1 MLNIQ
6 TYVRAKSL
14 EEAYTLNQK
23 RNARVLGGML
33 WLKMASNTVGTAI
46 DLCELGLDTI
56 EEDETGFTL
65 GAMATLRMLE
75 QHPGLAAYTQN
86 AAAKAVQDIV
96 GVQFRNMAT
105 VGGSVWGRFG
115 FSDVLTLLLAADARV
130 NLYKAG
136 TLPIETFAVMPYD
149 RDLLVSVTVPK
160 YRDAAFAYKAMR
172 IQRTDLPV
180 LNCALARLDGEYRL
194 AVGARP
200 GKAVLLRDGALYL
213 YYEGM
218 SQLAGQSVTLLR
230 DAAEGESGFH
240 LTNYP
245 ALYAGDL
252 QIDLI
257 DGKIRPVL
265 SVHVEDYLLGV
276 VPYEMSDSF
285 PLEALKAQ
293 AVAARTYALRSQNP
307 TQSYDLVDTT
317 NDQVYR
323 GYVPGNDRTERAI
336 RETRGVCGFYRD
348 QLAQCYYSASNGGQT
363 ELVETV
369 WPTDEDF
376 GYYAFGD
383 DPYDVANPDSVVRT
397 FEMKKAYGEE
407 ETAPYA
413 LRSLLA
419 TQLFDQLTALGY
431 DPTPESVRVDGVSAV
446 SVSGAASEDN
456 KYMTRLTLTVSIS
469 GRTRKNGG
477 DAQ

>member
-1 MLNIQ
+1 MMVYWILTFQRGQPAPDAIFEDGLPMLNIQ

-65 GAMATLRMLE
+65 GAMTTLRMLE

-200 GKAVLLRDGALYL
+200 GKAVLLRD
-213 YYEGM
+213 E
-218 SQLAGQSVTLLR
+218 
-230 DAAEGESGFH
+230 
-240 LTNYP
+240 
-245 ALYAGDL
+245 
-252 QIDLI
+252 
-257 DGKIRPVL
+257 
-265 SVHVEDYLLGV
+265 
-276 VPYEMSDSF
+276 
-285 PLEALKAQ
+285 
-293 AVAARTYALRSQNP
+293 
-307 TQSYDLVDTT
+307 
-317 NDQVYR
+317 
-323 GYVPGNDRTERAI
+323 
-336 RETRGVCGFYRD
+336 
-348 QLAQCYYSASNGGQT
+348 NG
-363 ELVETV
+363 
-369 WPTDEDF
+369 
-376 GYYAFGD
+376 
-383 DPYDVANPDSVVRT
+383 
-397 FEMKKAYGEE
+397 
-407 ETAPYA
+407 
-413 LRSLLA
+413 LLA
-419 TQLFDQLTALGY
+419 DGI
-431 DPTPESVRVDGVSAV
+431 TPESAAAFAAYAAQNVPTGANARGSAEYRTHLV
-446 SVSGAASEDN
+446 EVL
-456 KYMTRLTLTVSIS
+456 TRRCALELE
-469 GRTRKNGG
+469 G
-477 DAQ
+477 DPLCR

>member
-1 MLNIQ
+1 MMVYWILTFQRGQPAPDAIFEDGLPMLNIQ

-200 GKAVLLRDGALYL
+200 GKAVLLRD
-213 YYEGM
+213 E
-218 SQLAGQSVTLLR
+218 
-230 DAAEGESGFH
+230 
-240 LTNYP
+240 
-245 ALYAGDL
+245 
-252 QIDLI
+252 
-257 DGKIRPVL
+257 
-265 SVHVEDYLLGV
+265 
-276 VPYEMSDSF
+276 
-285 PLEALKAQ
+285 
-293 AVAARTYALRSQNP
+293 
-307 TQSYDLVDTT
+307 
-317 NDQVYR
+317 
-323 GYVPGNDRTERAI
+323 
-336 RETRGVCGFYRD
+336 
-348 QLAQCYYSASNGGQT
+348 NG
-363 ELVETV
+363 
-369 WPTDEDF
+369 
-376 GYYAFGD
+376 
-383 DPYDVANPDSVVRT
+383 
-397 FEMKKAYGEE
+397 
-407 ETAPYA
+407 
-413 LRSLLA
+413 LLA
-419 TQLFDQLTALGY
+419 DGI
-431 DPTPESVRVDGVSAV
+431 TPESAAAFAAYAAQSVPTGANARGSAEYRTHLV
-446 SVSGAASEDN
+446 EVL
-456 KYMTRLTLTVSIS
+456 TRRCALELE
-469 GRTRKNGG
+469 G
-477 DAQ
+477 DPLCR

>member
-1 MLNIQ
+1 MMVYWILTFQRGQPAPDAIFEDGLPMLNIQ

-75 QHPGLAAYTQN
+75 QHPGLAAHTQN

-115 FSDVLTLLLAADARV
+115 FSDVLTMLLAADARV

-200 GKAVLLRDGALYL
+200 GKAVLLRD
-213 YYEGM
+213 E
-218 SQLAGQSVTLLR
+218 
-230 DAAEGESGFH
+230 
-240 LTNYP
+240 
-245 ALYAGDL
+245 
-252 QIDLI
+252 
-257 DGKIRPVL
+257 
-265 SVHVEDYLLGV
+265 
-276 VPYEMSDSF
+276 
-285 PLEALKAQ
+285 
-293 AVAARTYALRSQNP
+293 
-307 TQSYDLVDTT
+307 
-317 NDQVYR
+317 
-323 GYVPGNDRTERAI
+323 
-336 RETRGVCGFYRD
+336 
-348 QLAQCYYSASNGGQT
+348 NG
-363 ELVETV
+363 
-369 WPTDEDF
+369 
-376 GYYAFGD
+376 
-383 DPYDVANPDSVVRT
+383 
-397 FEMKKAYGEE
+397 
-407 ETAPYA
+407 
-413 LRSLLA
+413 LLA
-419 TQLFDQLTALGY
+419 DGI
-431 DPTPESVRVDGVSAV
+431 TPESAAAFAAYAAKNVPTGANARGSAEYRTHLV
-446 SVSGAASEDN
+446 EVL
-456 KYMTRLTLTVSIS
+456 TRRCALELE
-469 GRTRKNGG
+469 G
-477 DAQ
+477 DPLCR

>member
-1 MLNIQ
+1 MMVYWILTFQRGQPAPDAIFEDGLPMLNIQ

-149 RDLLVSVTVPK
+149 RDLLISVTVPK

-200 GKAVLLRDGALYL
+200 GKAVLLRD
-213 YYEGM
+213 E
-218 SQLAGQSVTLLR
+218 
-230 DAAEGESGFH
+230 
-240 LTNYP
+240 
-245 ALYAGDL
+245 
-252 QIDLI
+252 
-257 DGKIRPVL
+257 
-265 SVHVEDYLLGV
+265 
-276 VPYEMSDSF
+276 
-285 PLEALKAQ
+285 
-293 AVAARTYALRSQNP
+293 
-307 TQSYDLVDTT
+307 
-317 NDQVYR
+317 
-323 GYVPGNDRTERAI
+323 
-336 RETRGVCGFYRD
+336 
-348 QLAQCYYSASNGGQT
+348 NG
-363 ELVETV
+363 
-369 WPTDEDF
+369 
-376 GYYAFGD
+376 
-383 DPYDVANPDSVVRT
+383 
-397 FEMKKAYGEE
+397 
-407 ETAPYA
+407 
-413 LRSLLA
+413 LLA
-419 TQLFDQLTALGY
+419 DGI
-431 DPTPESVRVDGVSAV
+431 TPESAAAFAAYAAQSVPTGANARGSAEYRTHLV
-446 SVSGAASEDN
+446 EVL
-456 KYMTRLTLTVSIS
+456 TRRCALELE
-469 GRTRKNGG
+469 G
-477 DAQ
+477 DPLCR

>member
-1 MLNIQ
+1 MMVYWILTFQRGQPAPDAIFEDGLPMLNIQ

-160 YRDAAFAYKAMR
+160 YRDAVFAYKAMR

-200 GKAVLLRDGALYL
+200 GKAVLLRD
-213 YYEGM
+213 E
-218 SQLAGQSVTLLR
+218 
-230 DAAEGESGFH
+230 
-240 LTNYP
+240 
-245 ALYAGDL
+245 
-252 QIDLI
+252 
-257 DGKIRPVL
+257 
-265 SVHVEDYLLGV
+265 
-276 VPYEMSDSF
+276 
-285 PLEALKAQ
+285 
-293 AVAARTYALRSQNP
+293 
-307 TQSYDLVDTT
+307 
-317 NDQVYR
+317 
-323 GYVPGNDRTERAI
+323 
-336 RETRGVCGFYRD
+336 
-348 QLAQCYYSASNGGQT
+348 NG
-363 ELVETV
+363 
-369 WPTDEDF
+369 
-376 GYYAFGD
+376 
-383 DPYDVANPDSVVRT
+383 
-397 FEMKKAYGEE
+397 
-407 ETAPYA
+407 
-413 LRSLLA
+413 LLA
-419 TQLFDQLTALGY
+419 DGI
-431 DPTPESVRVDGVSAV
+431 TPESAAAFAAYAAQNVPTGANARGSAEYRTHLV
-446 SVSGAASEDN
+446 EVL
-456 KYMTRLTLTVSIS
+456 TRRCALELE
-469 GRTRKNGG
+469 G
-477 DAQ
+477 DPLCR

>member
-1 MLNIQ
+1 MMVYWILTFQRGQPAPDAIFEDGLPMLNIQ

-65 GAMATLRMLE
+65 GAMAMLRMLE

-86 AAAKAVQDIV
+86 AVAKAVQDIV

-149 RDLLVSVTVPK
+149 RDLLISVTVPK

-200 GKAVLLRDGALYL
+200 GKAVLLRD
-213 YYEGM
+213 E
-218 SQLAGQSVTLLR
+218 
-230 DAAEGESGFH
+230 
-240 LTNYP
+240 
-245 ALYAGDL
+245 
-252 QIDLI
+252 
-257 DGKIRPVL
+257 
-265 SVHVEDYLLGV
+265 
-276 VPYEMSDSF
+276 
-285 PLEALKAQ
+285 
-293 AVAARTYALRSQNP
+293 
-307 TQSYDLVDTT
+307 
-317 NDQVYR
+317 
-323 GYVPGNDRTERAI
+323 
-336 RETRGVCGFYRD
+336 
-348 QLAQCYYSASNGGQT
+348 NG
-363 ELVETV
+363 
-369 WPTDEDF
+369 
-376 GYYAFGD
+376 
-383 DPYDVANPDSVVRT
+383 
-397 FEMKKAYGEE
+397 
-407 ETAPYA
+407 
-413 LRSLLA
+413 LLA
-419 TQLFDQLTALGY
+419 DGI
-431 DPTPESVRVDGVSAV
+431 TPESAAAFAAYAAQNVPTGANARGSAEYRTHLV
-446 SVSGAASEDN
+446 EVL
-456 KYMTRLTLTVSIS
+456 TRRCALELE
-469 GRTRKNGG
+469 G
-477 DAQ
+477 DPLCR

>member
-1 MLNIQ
+1 MVYWILTFQRGQPAPDAIFEDGLPMLNIQ

-149 RDLLVSVTVPK
+149 RDLLISVTVPK

-200 GKAVLLRDGALYL
+200 GKAVLLRD
-213 YYEGM
+213 E
-218 SQLAGQSVTLLR
+218 
-230 DAAEGESGFH
+230 
-240 LTNYP
+240 
-245 ALYAGDL
+245 
-252 QIDLI
+252 
-257 DGKIRPVL
+257 
-265 SVHVEDYLLGV
+265 
-276 VPYEMSDSF
+276 
-285 PLEALKAQ
+285 
-293 AVAARTYALRSQNP
+293 
-307 TQSYDLVDTT
+307 
-317 NDQVYR
+317 
-323 GYVPGNDRTERAI
+323 
-336 RETRGVCGFYRD
+336 
-348 QLAQCYYSASNGGQT
+348 NG
-363 ELVETV
+363 
-369 WPTDEDF
+369 
-376 GYYAFGD
+376 
-383 DPYDVANPDSVVRT
+383 
-397 FEMKKAYGEE
+397 
-407 ETAPYA
+407 
-413 LRSLLA
+413 LLA
-419 TQLFDQLTALGY
+419 DGI
-431 DPTPESVRVDGVSAV
+431 TPESAAAFAAYAAQNVPTGANARGSAEYRTHLV
-446 SVSGAASEDN
+446 EVL
-456 KYMTRLTLTVSIS
+456 TRRCALELE
-469 GRTRKNGG
+469 G
-477 DAQ
+477 DPLCR

>member
-1 MLNIQ
+1 MMVYWILTFQRGQPAPDAIFEDGLPMLNIQ

-56 EEDETGFTL
+56 EEDETGVTL

-200 GKAVLLRDGALYL
+200 GKAVLLRD
-213 YYEGM
+213 E
-218 SQLAGQSVTLLR
+218 
-230 DAAEGESGFH
+230 
-240 LTNYP
+240 
-245 ALYAGDL
+245 
-252 QIDLI
+252 
-257 DGKIRPVL
+257 
-265 SVHVEDYLLGV
+265 
-276 VPYEMSDSF
+276 
-285 PLEALKAQ
+285 
-293 AVAARTYALRSQNP
+293 
-307 TQSYDLVDTT
+307 
-317 NDQVYR
+317 
-323 GYVPGNDRTERAI
+323 
-336 RETRGVCGFYRD
+336 
-348 QLAQCYYSASNGGQT
+348 NG
-363 ELVETV
+363 
-369 WPTDEDF
+369 
-376 GYYAFGD
+376 
-383 DPYDVANPDSVVRT
+383 
-397 FEMKKAYGEE
+397 
-407 ETAPYA
+407 
-413 LRSLLA
+413 LLA
-419 TQLFDQLTALGY
+419 DGI
-431 DPTPESVRVDGVSAV
+431 TPESAAAFAAYAAQNVPTGANARGSAEYRTHLV
-446 SVSGAASEDN
+446 EVL
-456 KYMTRLTLTVSIS
+456 TRRCALELE
-469 GRTRKNGG
+469 G
-477 DAQ
+477 DPLCR

>member
-1 MLNIQ
+1 MMVYWILTFQRGQPAPDAIFEDGLPMLNIQ

-115 FSDVLTLLLAADARV
+115 FSDVLTLRLAADARV

-149 RDLLVSVTVPK
+149 RDLLISVTVPK

-194 AVGARP
+194 AFGARP
-200 GKAVLLRDGALYL
+200 GKAVLLRD
-213 YYEGM
+213 E
-218 SQLAGQSVTLLR
+218 
-230 DAAEGESGFH
+230 
-240 LTNYP
+240 
-245 ALYAGDL
+245 
-252 QIDLI
+252 
-257 DGKIRPVL
+257 
-265 SVHVEDYLLGV
+265 
-276 VPYEMSDSF
+276 
-285 PLEALKAQ
+285 
-293 AVAARTYALRSQNP
+293 
-307 TQSYDLVDTT
+307 
-317 NDQVYR
+317 
-323 GYVPGNDRTERAI
+323 
-336 RETRGVCGFYRD
+336 
-348 QLAQCYYSASNGGQT
+348 NG
-363 ELVETV
+363 
-369 WPTDEDF
+369 
-376 GYYAFGD
+376 
-383 DPYDVANPDSVVRT
+383 
-397 FEMKKAYGEE
+397 
-407 ETAPYA
+407 
-413 LRSLLA
+413 LLA
-419 TQLFDQLTALGY
+419 DGI
-431 DPTPESVRVDGVSAV
+431 TPESAAAFAAYAAQNVPTGANARGSAEYRTHLV
-446 SVSGAASEDN
+446 EVL
-456 KYMTRLTLTVSIS
+456 TRRCALELE
-469 GRTRKNGG
+469 G
-477 DAQ
+477 DPLCR

>member
-1 MLNIQ
+1 MMVYWILTFQRGQPAPDAIFEDGLPMLNIQ

-200 GKAVLLRDGALYL
+200 GKAVLLRD
-213 YYEGM
+213 E
-218 SQLAGQSVTLLR
+218 
-230 DAAEGESGFH
+230 
-240 LTNYP
+240 
-245 ALYAGDL
+245 
-252 QIDLI
+252 
-257 DGKIRPVL
+257 
-265 SVHVEDYLLGV
+265 
-276 VPYEMSDSF
+276 
-285 PLEALKAQ
+285 
-293 AVAARTYALRSQNP
+293 
-307 TQSYDLVDTT
+307 
-317 NDQVYR
+317 
-323 GYVPGNDRTERAI
+323 
-336 RETRGVCGFYRD
+336 
-348 QLAQCYYSASNGGQT
+348 NG
-363 ELVETV
+363 
-369 WPTDEDF
+369 
-376 GYYAFGD
+376 
-383 DPYDVANPDSVVRT
+383 
-397 FEMKKAYGEE
+397 
-407 ETAPYA
+407 
-413 LRSLLA
+413 LLA
-419 TQLFDQLTALGY
+419 DGI
-431 DPTPESVRVDGVSAV
+431 TPESAAAFAAYAAQNVPTGANARGSAEYRTHLV
-446 SVSGAASEDN
+446 EVL
-456 KYMTRLTLTVSIS
+456 TRRCALELE
-469 GRTRKNGG
+469 G
-477 DAQ
+477 DPLCR

>member
-1 MLNIQ
+1 MMVYWILTFQRGQPAPDAIFEDGLPMLNIQ

-56 EEDETGFTL
+56 EEDETGLTL

-149 RDLLVSVTVPK
+149 RDLLISVTVPK

-200 GKAVLLRDGALYL
+200 GKAVLLR
-213 YYEGM
+213 
-218 SQLAGQSVTLLR
+218 
-230 DAAEGESGFH
+230 GE
-240 LTNYP
+240 
-245 ALYAGDL
+245 
-252 QIDLI
+252 
-257 DGKIRPVL
+257 
-265 SVHVEDYLLGV
+265 
-276 VPYEMSDSF
+276 
-285 PLEALKAQ
+285 
-293 AVAARTYALRSQNP
+293 
-307 TQSYDLVDTT
+307 
-317 NDQVYR
+317 
-323 GYVPGNDRTERAI
+323 
-336 RETRGVCGFYRD
+336 
-348 QLAQCYYSASNGGQT
+348 NG
-363 ELVETV
+363 
-369 WPTDEDF
+369 
-376 GYYAFGD
+376 
-383 DPYDVANPDSVVRT
+383 
-397 FEMKKAYGEE
+397 
-407 ETAPYA
+407 
-413 LRSLLA
+413 LLA
-419 TQLFDQLTALGY
+419 DGI
-431 DPTPESVRVDGVSAV
+431 TPESAAAFAAYAAQNVPTGANARGSAEYRTHLV
-446 SVSGAASEDN
+446 EVL
-456 KYMTRLTLTVSIS
+456 TRRCALELE
-469 GRTRKNGG
+469 G
-477 DAQ
+477 DPLCR

>member
-1 MLNIQ
+1 MMVYWILTFQRGQPAPDAIFEDGLPMLNIQ

-65 GAMATLRMLE
+65 GAMTTLRMLE

-160 YRDAAFAYKAMR
+160 YRNAAFAYKAMR

-200 GKAVLLRDGALYL
+200 GKAVLLRD
-213 YYEGM
+213 E
-218 SQLAGQSVTLLR
+218 
-230 DAAEGESGFH
+230 
-240 LTNYP
+240 
-245 ALYAGDL
+245 
-252 QIDLI
+252 
-257 DGKIRPVL
+257 
-265 SVHVEDYLLGV
+265 
-276 VPYEMSDSF
+276 
-285 PLEALKAQ
+285 
-293 AVAARTYALRSQNP
+293 
-307 TQSYDLVDTT
+307 
-317 NDQVYR
+317 
-323 GYVPGNDRTERAI
+323 
-336 RETRGVCGFYRD
+336 
-348 QLAQCYYSASNGGQT
+348 NG
-363 ELVETV
+363 
-369 WPTDEDF
+369 
-376 GYYAFGD
+376 
-383 DPYDVANPDSVVRT
+383 
-397 FEMKKAYGEE
+397 
-407 ETAPYA
+407 
-413 LRSLLA
+413 LLA
-419 TQLFDQLTALGY
+419 DGI
-431 DPTPESVRVDGVSAV
+431 TPESAAAFAAYAAQNVPTGANARGSAEYRTHLV
-446 SVSGAASEDN
+446 EVL
-456 KYMTRLTLTVSIS
+456 TRRCALELE
-469 GRTRKNGG
+469 G
-477 DAQ
+477 DPLCR

>member
-1 MLNIQ
+1 MMVYWILTFQRGQPAPDAIFEDGLPMLNIQ

-56 EEDETGFTL
+56 EEDETGVTL

-149 RDLLVSVTVPK
+149 RDLLISVTVPK

-200 GKAVLLRDGALYL
+200 GKAVLLRD
-213 YYEGM
+213 E
-218 SQLAGQSVTLLR
+218 
-230 DAAEGESGFH
+230 
-240 LTNYP
+240 
-245 ALYAGDL
+245 
-252 QIDLI
+252 
-257 DGKIRPVL
+257 
-265 SVHVEDYLLGV
+265 
-276 VPYEMSDSF
+276 
-285 PLEALKAQ
+285 
-293 AVAARTYALRSQNP
+293 
-307 TQSYDLVDTT
+307 
-317 NDQVYR
+317 
-323 GYVPGNDRTERAI
+323 
-336 RETRGVCGFYRD
+336 
-348 QLAQCYYSASNGGQT
+348 NG
-363 ELVETV
+363 
-369 WPTDEDF
+369 
-376 GYYAFGD
+376 
-383 DPYDVANPDSVVRT
+383 
-397 FEMKKAYGEE
+397 
-407 ETAPYA
+407 
-413 LRSLLA
+413 LLA
-419 TQLFDQLTALGY
+419 DGI
-431 DPTPESVRVDGVSAV
+431 TPESAAAFAAYAAQNVPTGANARGSAEYRTHLV
-446 SVSGAASEDN
+446 EVL
-456 KYMTRLTLTVSIS
+456 TRRCALELE
-469 GRTRKNGG
+469 G
-477 DAQ
+477 DPLCR

>member
-1 MLNIQ
+1 MMVYWILTFQRGQPAPDAIFEDGLPMLNIQ

-75 QHPGLAAYTQN
+75 QHPGFAAYTQN

-149 RDLLVSVTVPK
+149 RDLLISVTVPK

-200 GKAVLLRDGALYL
+200 GKAVLLRD
-213 YYEGM
+213 E
-218 SQLAGQSVTLLR
+218 
-230 DAAEGESGFH
+230 
-240 LTNYP
+240 
-245 ALYAGDL
+245 
-252 QIDLI
+252 
-257 DGKIRPVL
+257 
-265 SVHVEDYLLGV
+265 
-276 VPYEMSDSF
+276 
-285 PLEALKAQ
+285 
-293 AVAARTYALRSQNP
+293 
-307 TQSYDLVDTT
+307 
-317 NDQVYR
+317 
-323 GYVPGNDRTERAI
+323 
-336 RETRGVCGFYRD
+336 
-348 QLAQCYYSASNGGQT
+348 NG
-363 ELVETV
+363 
-369 WPTDEDF
+369 
-376 GYYAFGD
+376 
-383 DPYDVANPDSVVRT
+383 
-397 FEMKKAYGEE
+397 
-407 ETAPYA
+407 
-413 LRSLLA
+413 LLA
-419 TQLFDQLTALGY
+419 DGI
-431 DPTPESVRVDGVSAV
+431 TPESAAAFAAYAAQNVPTGANARGSAEYRTHLV
-446 SVSGAASEDN
+446 EVL
-456 KYMTRLTLTVSIS
+456 TRRCALELE
-469 GRTRKNGG
+469 G
-477 DAQ
+477 DPLCR

>member
-1 MLNIQ
+1 MMVYWILTFQRGQPAPNAIFEDGLPMLNIQ

-136 TLPIETFAVMPYD
+136 ALPIETFAVMPYD

-200 GKAVLLRDGALYL
+200 GKAVLLRD
-213 YYEGM
+213 E
-218 SQLAGQSVTLLR
+218 
-230 DAAEGESGFH
+230 
-240 LTNYP
+240 
-245 ALYAGDL
+245 
-252 QIDLI
+252 
-257 DGKIRPVL
+257 
-265 SVHVEDYLLGV
+265 
-276 VPYEMSDSF
+276 
-285 PLEALKAQ
+285 
-293 AVAARTYALRSQNP
+293 
-307 TQSYDLVDTT
+307 
-317 NDQVYR
+317 
-323 GYVPGNDRTERAI
+323 
-336 RETRGVCGFYRD
+336 
-348 QLAQCYYSASNGGQT
+348 NG
-363 ELVETV
+363 
-369 WPTDEDF
+369 
-376 GYYAFGD
+376 
-383 DPYDVANPDSVVRT
+383 
-397 FEMKKAYGEE
+397 
-407 ETAPYA
+407 
-413 LRSLLA
+413 LLA
-419 TQLFDQLTALGY
+419 DGI
-431 DPTPESVRVDGVSAV
+431 TPESAAAFAAYAAQNVPTGANARGSAEYRTHLV
-446 SVSGAASEDN
+446 EVL
-456 KYMTRLTLTVSIS
+456 TRRCALELE
-469 GRTRKNGG
+469 G
-477 DAQ
+477 DPLCR

>member
-86 AAAKAVQDIV
+86 AAATAVQDIV

-136 TLPIETFAVMPYD
+136 ALPIETFAVMPYD
-149 RDLLVSVTVPK
+149 RDLLISVTVPK

-200 GKAVLLRDGALYL
+200 GKAVLLRD
-213 YYEGM
+213 E
-218 SQLAGQSVTLLR
+218 
-230 DAAEGESGFH
+230 
-240 LTNYP
+240 
-245 ALYAGDL
+245 
-252 QIDLI
+252 
-257 DGKIRPVL
+257 
-265 SVHVEDYLLGV
+265 
-276 VPYEMSDSF
+276 
-285 PLEALKAQ
+285 
-293 AVAARTYALRSQNP
+293 
-307 TQSYDLVDTT
+307 
-317 NDQVYR
+317 
-323 GYVPGNDRTERAI
+323 
-336 RETRGVCGFYRD
+336 
-348 QLAQCYYSASNGGQT
+348 NG
-363 ELVETV
+363 
-369 WPTDEDF
+369 
-376 GYYAFGD
+376 
-383 DPYDVANPDSVVRT
+383 
-397 FEMKKAYGEE
+397 
-407 ETAPYA
+407 
-413 LRSLLA
+413 LLA
-419 TQLFDQLTALGY
+419 DGI
-431 DPTPESVRVDGVSAV
+431 TPESAAAFAAYAAQNVPTGANARGSAEYRTHLV
-446 SVSGAASEDN
+446 EVL
-456 KYMTRLTLTVSIS
+456 TRRCALELE
-469 GRTRKNGG
+469 G
-477 DAQ
+477 DPLCR

>member
-1 MLNIQ
+1 MMVYWILTFQRGPPAPDAIFEDGLPMLNIQ

-75 QHPGLAAYTQN
+75 QHPGLATYTQN

-200 GKAVLLRDGALYL
+200 GKAVLLRD
-213 YYEGM
+213 E
-218 SQLAGQSVTLLR
+218 
-230 DAAEGESGFH
+230 
-240 LTNYP
+240 
-245 ALYAGDL
+245 
-252 QIDLI
+252 
-257 DGKIRPVL
+257 
-265 SVHVEDYLLGV
+265 
-276 VPYEMSDSF
+276 
-285 PLEALKAQ
+285 
-293 AVAARTYALRSQNP
+293 
-307 TQSYDLVDTT
+307 
-317 NDQVYR
+317 
-323 GYVPGNDRTERAI
+323 
-336 RETRGVCGFYRD
+336 
-348 QLAQCYYSASNGGQT
+348 NG
-363 ELVETV
+363 
-369 WPTDEDF
+369 
-376 GYYAFGD
+376 
-383 DPYDVANPDSVVRT
+383 
-397 FEMKKAYGEE
+397 
-407 ETAPYA
+407 
-413 LRSLLA
+413 LLA
-419 TQLFDQLTALGY
+419 DGI
-431 DPTPESVRVDGVSAV
+431 TPESAAAFAAYAAQNVPTGANARGSAEYRTHLV
-446 SVSGAASEDN
+446 EVL
-456 KYMTRLTLTVSIS
+456 TRRCALELE
-469 GRTRKNGG
+469 G
-477 DAQ
+477 DPLCR

>member
-1 MLNIQ
+1 MMVYCILTFQRGQPAPDAIFEDGLPMLNIQ

-200 GKAVLLRDGALYL
+200 GKAVLLRD
-213 YYEGM
+213 E
-218 SQLAGQSVTLLR
+218 
-230 DAAEGESGFH
+230 
-240 LTNYP
+240 
-245 ALYAGDL
+245 
-252 QIDLI
+252 
-257 DGKIRPVL
+257 
-265 SVHVEDYLLGV
+265 
-276 VPYEMSDSF
+276 
-285 PLEALKAQ
+285 
-293 AVAARTYALRSQNP
+293 
-307 TQSYDLVDTT
+307 
-317 NDQVYR
+317 
-323 GYVPGNDRTERAI
+323 
-336 RETRGVCGFYRD
+336 
-348 QLAQCYYSASNGGQT
+348 NG
-363 ELVETV
+363 
-369 WPTDEDF
+369 
-376 GYYAFGD
+376 
-383 DPYDVANPDSVVRT
+383 
-397 FEMKKAYGEE
+397 
-407 ETAPYA
+407 
-413 LRSLLA
+413 LLA
-419 TQLFDQLTALGY
+419 DGI
-431 DPTPESVRVDGVSAV
+431 TPESAAAFAAYAAQNVPTGANARGSAEYRTHLV
-446 SVSGAASEDN
+446 EVL
-456 KYMTRLTLTVSIS
+456 TRRCALELE
-469 GRTRKNGG
+469 G
-477 DAQ
+477 DPLCR

>member
-1 MLNIQ
+1 MMVYWILTFQRGQPAPDAIFEDGLPMLNIQ

-75 QHPGLAAYTQN
+75 QHPGFAAYTQN

-149 RDLLVSVTVPK
+149 RDLLISVTVPK

-200 GKAVLLRDGALYL
+200 GKAVLLRD
-213 YYEGM
+213 E
-218 SQLAGQSVTLLR
+218 
-230 DAAEGESGFH
+230 
-240 LTNYP
+240 
-245 ALYAGDL
+245 
-252 QIDLI
+252 
-257 DGKIRPVL
+257 
-265 SVHVEDYLLGV
+265 
-276 VPYEMSDSF
+276 
-285 PLEALKAQ
+285 
-293 AVAARTYALRSQNP
+293 
-307 TQSYDLVDTT
+307 
-317 NDQVYR
+317 
-323 GYVPGNDRTERAI
+323 
-336 RETRGVCGFYRD
+336 
-348 QLAQCYYSASNGGQT
+348 NG
-363 ELVETV
+363 
-369 WPTDEDF
+369 
-376 GYYAFGD
+376 
-383 DPYDVANPDSVVRT
+383 
-397 FEMKKAYGEE
+397 
-407 ETAPYA
+407 
-413 LRSLLA
+413 LLA
-419 TQLFDQLTALGY
+419 NGI
-431 DPTPESVRVDGVSAV
+431 TPESAAAFAAYAAQNVPTGANARGSAEYRTHLV
-446 SVSGAASEDN
+446 EVL
-456 KYMTRLTLTVSIS
+456 TRRCALELE
-469 GRTRKNGG
+469 G
-477 DAQ
+477 DPLCR

>member
-136 TLPIETFAVMPYD
+136 ALPIETFAVMPYD

-172 IQRTDLPV
+172 IQRTDLPRYTDV
-180 LNCALARLDGEYRL
+180 DSIVEPGEYRL

-200 GKAVLLRDGALYL
+200 GKAVLLRD
-213 YYEGM
+213 E
-218 SQLAGQSVTLLR
+218 
-230 DAAEGESGFH
+230 
-240 LTNYP
+240 
-245 ALYAGDL
+245 
-252 QIDLI
+252 
-257 DGKIRPVL
+257 
-265 SVHVEDYLLGV
+265 
-276 VPYEMSDSF
+276 
-285 PLEALKAQ
+285 
-293 AVAARTYALRSQNP
+293 
-307 TQSYDLVDTT
+307 
-317 NDQVYR
+317 
-323 GYVPGNDRTERAI
+323 
-336 RETRGVCGFYRD
+336 
-348 QLAQCYYSASNGGQT
+348 NG
-363 ELVETV
+363 
-369 WPTDEDF
+369 
-376 GYYAFGD
+376 
-383 DPYDVANPDSVVRT
+383 
-397 FEMKKAYGEE
+397 
-407 ETAPYA
+407 
-413 LRSLLA
+413 LLA
-419 TQLFDQLTALGY
+419 DGI
-431 DPTPESVRVDGVSAV
+431 TPESAAAFAAYAAQNVPTGANARGSAEYRTHLV
-446 SVSGAASEDN
+446 EVL
-456 KYMTRLTLTVSIS
+456 TRRCALELE
-469 GRTRKNGG
+469 G
-477 DAQ
+477 DPLCR

>member
-1 MLNIQ
+1 MMVYWILTFQRGQAAPDAIFEDGLPMLNIQ

-86 AAAKAVQDIV
+86 AAATAVQDIV

-200 GKAVLLRDGALYL
+200 GKAMLLRD
-213 YYEGM
+213 E
-218 SQLAGQSVTLLR
+218 
-230 DAAEGESGFH
+230 
-240 LTNYP
+240 
-245 ALYAGDL
+245 
-252 QIDLI
+252 
-257 DGKIRPVL
+257 
-265 SVHVEDYLLGV
+265 
-276 VPYEMSDSF
+276 
-285 PLEALKAQ
+285 
-293 AVAARTYALRSQNP
+293 
-307 TQSYDLVDTT
+307 
-317 NDQVYR
+317 
-323 GYVPGNDRTERAI
+323 
-336 RETRGVCGFYRD
+336 
-348 QLAQCYYSASNGGQT
+348 NG
-363 ELVETV
+363 
-369 WPTDEDF
+369 
-376 GYYAFGD
+376 
-383 DPYDVANPDSVVRT
+383 
-397 FEMKKAYGEE
+397 
-407 ETAPYA
+407 
-413 LRSLLA
+413 LLA
-419 TQLFDQLTALGY
+419 DGI
-431 DPTPESVRVDGVSAV
+431 TPESAAAFAAYAAQNVPTGANARGSAEYRTHLV
-446 SVSGAASEDN
+446 EVL
-456 KYMTRLTLTVSIS
+456 TRRCALELE
-469 GRTRKNGG
+469 G
-477 DAQ
+477 DPLCR

>member
-1 MLNIQ
+1 MMVYWILTFQRGQPAPDAIFEDGLPMLNIQ

-86 AAAKAVQDIV
+86 AVAKAVQDIV

-136 TLPIETFAVMPYD
+136 TLPIETIAVMPYD

-200 GKAVLLRDGALYL
+200 GKAVLLRD
-213 YYEGM
+213 E
-218 SQLAGQSVTLLR
+218 
-230 DAAEGESGFH
+230 
-240 LTNYP
+240 
-245 ALYAGDL
+245 
-252 QIDLI
+252 
-257 DGKIRPVL
+257 
-265 SVHVEDYLLGV
+265 
-276 VPYEMSDSF
+276 
-285 PLEALKAQ
+285 
-293 AVAARTYALRSQNP
+293 
-307 TQSYDLVDTT
+307 
-317 NDQVYR
+317 
-323 GYVPGNDRTERAI
+323 
-336 RETRGVCGFYRD
+336 
-348 QLAQCYYSASNGGQT
+348 NG
-363 ELVETV
+363 
-369 WPTDEDF
+369 
-376 GYYAFGD
+376 
-383 DPYDVANPDSVVRT
+383 
-397 FEMKKAYGEE
+397 
-407 ETAPYA
+407 
-413 LRSLLA
+413 LLA
-419 TQLFDQLTALGY
+419 DGI
-431 DPTPESVRVDGVSAV
+431 TPESAAAFAAYAAQNVPTGANARGSAEYRTHLV
-446 SVSGAASEDN
+446 EVL
-456 KYMTRLTLTVSIS
+456 TRRCALELE
-469 GRTRKNGG
+469 G
-477 DAQ
+477 DPLCR

>member
-1 MLNIQ
+1 MMVYWILTFQRGQPAPDAIFEDGLPMLNIQ

-149 RDLLVSVTVPK
+149 RDLLISVTVPK
-160 YRDAAFAYKAMR
+160 YRDAVFAYKAMR

-200 GKAVLLRDGALYL
+200 GKAVLLRDENGLLADGITMESAAAFAAYAAQNVPTGANAR
-213 YYEGM
+213 G
-218 SQLAGQSVTLLR
+218 S
-230 DAAEGESGFH
+230 AE
-240 LTNYP
+240 Y
-245 ALYAGDL
+245 
-252 QIDLI
+252 
-257 DGKIRPVL
+257 
-265 SVHVEDYLLGV
+265 
-276 VPYEMSDSF
+276 
-285 PLEALKAQ
+285 
-293 AVAARTYALRSQNP
+293 RTH
-307 TQSYDLVDTT
+307 
-317 NDQVYR
+317 
-323 GYVPGNDRTERAI
+323 
-336 RETRGVCGFYRD
+336 
-348 QLAQCYYSASNGGQT
+348 
-363 ELVETV
+363 LVEVLTRRCAL
-369 WPTDEDF
+369 ELE
-376 GYYAFGD
+376 GD
-383 DPYDVANPDSVVRT
+383 PLCR
-397 FEMKKAYGEE
+397 
-407 ETAPYA
+407 
-413 LRSLLA
+413 
-419 TQLFDQLTALGY
+419 
-431 DPTPESVRVDGVSAV
+431 
-446 SVSGAASEDN
+446 
-456 KYMTRLTLTVSIS
+456 
-469 GRTRKNGG
+469 
-477 DAQ
+477 

>member
-1 MLNIQ
+1 MMVYWILTFQRGQPAPDAIFEDGLPMLNIQ

-75 QHPGLAAYTQN
+75 QHPGLATYTQN

-130 NLYKAG
+130 SLYKAG
-136 TLPIETFAVMPYD
+136 TLPIETFAVMHYD

-200 GKAVLLRDGALYL
+200 GKAVLLRD
-213 YYEGM
+213 
-218 SQLAGQSVTLLR
+218 
-230 DAAEGESGFH
+230 
-240 LTNYP
+240 
-245 ALYAGDL
+245 
-252 QIDLI
+252 
-257 DGKIRPVL
+257 K
-265 SVHVEDYLLGV
+265 
-276 VPYEMSDSF
+276 
-285 PLEALKAQ
+285 
-293 AVAARTYALRSQNP
+293 
-307 TQSYDLVDTT
+307 
-317 NDQVYR
+317 
-323 GYVPGNDRTERAI
+323 
-336 RETRGVCGFYRD
+336 
-348 QLAQCYYSASNGGQT
+348 NG
-363 ELVETV
+363 
-369 WPTDEDF
+369 
-376 GYYAFGD
+376 
-383 DPYDVANPDSVVRT
+383 
-397 FEMKKAYGEE
+397 
-407 ETAPYA
+407 
-413 LRSLLA
+413 LLA
-419 TQLFDQLTALGY
+419 DGI
-431 DPTPESVRVDGVSAV
+431 TPESAAAFAAYAAQNVPTGANARGSAEYRTHLV
-446 SVSGAASEDN
+446 EVL
-456 KYMTRLTLTVSIS
+456 TRRCALELE
-469 GRTRKNGG
+469 G
-477 DAQ
+477 DPLCR

>member
-1 MLNIQ
+1 MMVYWILTFQRGQPAPDAIFEDGLPMLNIQ

-200 GKAVLLRDGALYL
+200 GKAVLLRDENGLLADGITPQSAAAFAAYAAQNVPTGANAR
-213 YYEGM
+213 G
-218 SQLAGQSVTLLR
+218 S
-230 DAAEGESGFH
+230 AE
-240 LTNYP
+240 Y
-245 ALYAGDL
+245 
-252 QIDLI
+252 
-257 DGKIRPVL
+257 
-265 SVHVEDYLLGV
+265 
-276 VPYEMSDSF
+276 
-285 PLEALKAQ
+285 
-293 AVAARTYALRSQNP
+293 RTH
-307 TQSYDLVDTT
+307 
-317 NDQVYR
+317 
-323 GYVPGNDRTERAI
+323 
-336 RETRGVCGFYRD
+336 
-348 QLAQCYYSASNGGQT
+348 
-363 ELVETV
+363 LVEVLTRRCAL
-369 WPTDEDF
+369 ELE
-376 GYYAFGD
+376 GD
-383 DPYDVANPDSVVRT
+383 PLCR
-397 FEMKKAYGEE
+397 
-407 ETAPYA
+407 
-413 LRSLLA
+413 
-419 TQLFDQLTALGY
+419 
-431 DPTPESVRVDGVSAV
+431 
-446 SVSGAASEDN
+446 
-456 KYMTRLTLTVSIS
+456 
-469 GRTRKNGG
+469 
-477 DAQ
+477 

>member
-1 MLNIQ
+1 MMVYWILTFQRGQPAPDAIFEDGLPMLNIQ

-46 DLCELGLDTI
+46 DLCGLGLDTI

-136 TLPIETFAVMPYD
+136 ALPIETFAVMPYD

-200 GKAVLLRDGALYL
+200 GKAVLLRD
-213 YYEGM
+213 E
-218 SQLAGQSVTLLR
+218 
-230 DAAEGESGFH
+230 
-240 LTNYP
+240 
-245 ALYAGDL
+245 
-252 QIDLI
+252 
-257 DGKIRPVL
+257 
-265 SVHVEDYLLGV
+265 
-276 VPYEMSDSF
+276 
-285 PLEALKAQ
+285 
-293 AVAARTYALRSQNP
+293 
-307 TQSYDLVDTT
+307 
-317 NDQVYR
+317 
-323 GYVPGNDRTERAI
+323 
-336 RETRGVCGFYRD
+336 
-348 QLAQCYYSASNGGQT
+348 NG
-363 ELVETV
+363 
-369 WPTDEDF
+369 
-376 GYYAFGD
+376 
-383 DPYDVANPDSVVRT
+383 
-397 FEMKKAYGEE
+397 
-407 ETAPYA
+407 
-413 LRSLLA
+413 LLA
-419 TQLFDQLTALGY
+419 DGI
-431 DPTPESVRVDGVSAV
+431 TPESAAAFAAYAAQNVPTGANARGSAEYRTHLV
-446 SVSGAASEDN
+446 EVL
-456 KYMTRLTLTVSIS
+456 TRRCALELE
-469 GRTRKNGG
+469 G
-477 DAQ
+477 DPLCR

>member
-1 MLNIQ
+1 MMVYWILTFQRGQPAPDAIFEDGLPMLNIQ

-149 RDLLVSVTVPK
+149 RDLLISVTVPK
-160 YRDAAFAYKAMR
+160 YRDAVFAYKAMR

-200 GKAVLLRDGALYL
+200 GKAVLLRD
-213 YYEGM
+213 E
-218 SQLAGQSVTLLR
+218 
-230 DAAEGESGFH
+230 
-240 LTNYP
+240 
-245 ALYAGDL
+245 
-252 QIDLI
+252 
-257 DGKIRPVL
+257 
-265 SVHVEDYLLGV
+265 
-276 VPYEMSDSF
+276 
-285 PLEALKAQ
+285 
-293 AVAARTYALRSQNP
+293 
-307 TQSYDLVDTT
+307 
-317 NDQVYR
+317 
-323 GYVPGNDRTERAI
+323 
-336 RETRGVCGFYRD
+336 
-348 QLAQCYYSASNGGQT
+348 NG
-363 ELVETV
+363 
-369 WPTDEDF
+369 
-376 GYYAFGD
+376 
-383 DPYDVANPDSVVRT
+383 
-397 FEMKKAYGEE
+397 
-407 ETAPYA
+407 
-413 LRSLLA
+413 LLA
-419 TQLFDQLTALGY
+419 DGI
-431 DPTPESVRVDGVSAV
+431 TPESAAAFAAYAAQNVPTGANARGSAEYRTHLV
-446 SVSGAASEDN
+446 EVL
-456 KYMTRLTLTVSIS
+456 TRRCALELE
-469 GRTRKNGG
+469 G
-477 DAQ
+477 DPLCR

>member
-1 MLNIQ
+1 MMVYWILTFQRGQPAPDAIFEDGLPMLNIQ

-172 IQRTDLPV
+172 IQRTDLPM

-200 GKAVLLRDGALYL
+200 GKAVLLRD
-213 YYEGM
+213 E
-218 SQLAGQSVTLLR
+218 
-230 DAAEGESGFH
+230 
-240 LTNYP
+240 
-245 ALYAGDL
+245 
-252 QIDLI
+252 
-257 DGKIRPVL
+257 
-265 SVHVEDYLLGV
+265 
-276 VPYEMSDSF
+276 
-285 PLEALKAQ
+285 
-293 AVAARTYALRSQNP
+293 
-307 TQSYDLVDTT
+307 
-317 NDQVYR
+317 
-323 GYVPGNDRTERAI
+323 
-336 RETRGVCGFYRD
+336 
-348 QLAQCYYSASNGGQT
+348 NG
-363 ELVETV
+363 
-369 WPTDEDF
+369 
-376 GYYAFGD
+376 
-383 DPYDVANPDSVVRT
+383 
-397 FEMKKAYGEE
+397 
-407 ETAPYA
+407 
-413 LRSLLA
+413 LLA
-419 TQLFDQLTALGY
+419 DGI
-431 DPTPESVRVDGVSAV
+431 TPESAAAFAAYAAQNVPTGANARGSAEYRTHLV
-446 SVSGAASEDN
+446 EVL
-456 KYMTRLTLTVSIS
+456 TRRCALELE
-469 GRTRKNGG
+469 G
-477 DAQ
+477 DPLCR

>member
-1 MLNIQ
+1 MMVYWILTFQRGQPAPDAIFEDGLPMLNIQ

-56 EEDETGFTL
+56 EEDETGLTL

-200 GKAVLLRDGALYL
+200 GKAVLLRDAKG
-213 YYEGM
+213 
-218 SQLAGQSVTLLR
+218 LL
-230 DAAEGESGFH
+230 SG
-240 LTNYP
+240 
-245 ALYAGDL
+245 G
-252 QIDLI
+252 I
-257 DGKIRPVL
+257 
-265 SVHVEDYLLGV
+265 
-276 VPYEMSDSF
+276 
-285 PLEALKAQ
+285 
-293 AVAARTYALRSQNP
+293 
-307 TQSYDLVDTT
+307 
-317 NDQVYR
+317 
-323 GYVPGNDRTERAI
+323 
-336 RETRGVCGFYRD
+336 
-348 QLAQCYYSASNGGQT
+348 
-363 ELVETV
+363 
-369 WPTDEDF
+369 
-376 GYYAFGD
+376 
-383 DPYDVANPDSVVRT
+383 
-397 FEMKKAYGEE
+397 
-407 ETAPYA
+407 
-413 LRSLLA
+413 
-419 TQLFDQLTALGY
+419 
-431 DPTPESVRVDGVSAV
+431 TPESAAAFAAYAAQNVPTGANARGSAEYRTHLV
-446 SVSGAASEDN
+446 EVL
-456 KYMTRLTLTVSIS
+456 TRRCALELE
-469 GRTRKNGG
+469 GEPLCR
-477 DAQ
+477 

>member
-1 MLNIQ
+1 MMVYWILTFQRGQPAPDAIFEDGLPMLNIQ

-46 DLCELGLDTI
+46 DLCGLGLDTI

-149 RDLLVSVTVPK
+149 RDLLISVTVPK

-200 GKAVLLRDGALYL
+200 GKAVLLRD
-213 YYEGM
+213 E
-218 SQLAGQSVTLLR
+218 
-230 DAAEGESGFH
+230 
-240 LTNYP
+240 
-245 ALYAGDL
+245 
-252 QIDLI
+252 
-257 DGKIRPVL
+257 
-265 SVHVEDYLLGV
+265 
-276 VPYEMSDSF
+276 
-285 PLEALKAQ
+285 
-293 AVAARTYALRSQNP
+293 
-307 TQSYDLVDTT
+307 
-317 NDQVYR
+317 
-323 GYVPGNDRTERAI
+323 
-336 RETRGVCGFYRD
+336 
-348 QLAQCYYSASNGGQT
+348 NG
-363 ELVETV
+363 
-369 WPTDEDF
+369 
-376 GYYAFGD
+376 
-383 DPYDVANPDSVVRT
+383 
-397 FEMKKAYGEE
+397 
-407 ETAPYA
+407 
-413 LRSLLA
+413 LLA
-419 TQLFDQLTALGY
+419 DGI
-431 DPTPESVRVDGVSAV
+431 TPESAAAFAAYAAQNVPTGANARGSAEYRTHLV
-446 SVSGAASEDN
+446 EVL
-456 KYMTRLTLTVSIS
+456 TRRCALELE
-469 GRTRKNGG
+469 G
-477 DAQ
+477 DPLCR

>member
-1 MLNIQ
+1 MMVYWILTFQRGQPAPDAIFEDGLPMLNIQ

-56 EEDETGFTL
+56 EEDETGVTL

-149 RDLLVSVTVPK
+149 RDLLISVTVPK

-194 AVGARP
+194 TVGARP
-200 GKAVLLRDGALYL
+200 GKAVLLRD
-213 YYEGM
+213 E
-218 SQLAGQSVTLLR
+218 
-230 DAAEGESGFH
+230 
-240 LTNYP
+240 
-245 ALYAGDL
+245 
-252 QIDLI
+252 
-257 DGKIRPVL
+257 
-265 SVHVEDYLLGV
+265 
-276 VPYEMSDSF
+276 
-285 PLEALKAQ
+285 
-293 AVAARTYALRSQNP
+293 
-307 TQSYDLVDTT
+307 
-317 NDQVYR
+317 
-323 GYVPGNDRTERAI
+323 
-336 RETRGVCGFYRD
+336 
-348 QLAQCYYSASNGGQT
+348 NG
-363 ELVETV
+363 
-369 WPTDEDF
+369 
-376 GYYAFGD
+376 
-383 DPYDVANPDSVVRT
+383 
-397 FEMKKAYGEE
+397 
-407 ETAPYA
+407 
-413 LRSLLA
+413 LLA
-419 TQLFDQLTALGY
+419 NGI
-431 DPTPESVRVDGVSAV
+431 TPESAAAFAAYAAQNVPTGANARGSAEYRTHLV
-446 SVSGAASEDN
+446 EVL
-456 KYMTRLTLTVSIS
+456 TRRCALELE
-469 GRTRKNGG
+469 G
-477 DAQ
+477 DPLCR

>member
-1 MLNIQ
+1 MMVYWILTFQRGQPAPDAIFEDGLPMLNIQ

-75 QHPGLAAYTQN
+75 QHPGLAAYTRN
-86 AAAKAVQDIV
+86 AVAKAVQDIL

-149 RDLLVSVTVPK
+149 RDLLISVTVPK

-200 GKAVLLRDGALYL
+200 GKAVLLRD
-213 YYEGM
+213 E
-218 SQLAGQSVTLLR
+218 
-230 DAAEGESGFH
+230 
-240 LTNYP
+240 
-245 ALYAGDL
+245 
-252 QIDLI
+252 
-257 DGKIRPVL
+257 
-265 SVHVEDYLLGV
+265 
-276 VPYEMSDSF
+276 
-285 PLEALKAQ
+285 
-293 AVAARTYALRSQNP
+293 
-307 TQSYDLVDTT
+307 
-317 NDQVYR
+317 
-323 GYVPGNDRTERAI
+323 
-336 RETRGVCGFYRD
+336 
-348 QLAQCYYSASNGGQT
+348 NG
-363 ELVETV
+363 
-369 WPTDEDF
+369 
-376 GYYAFGD
+376 
-383 DPYDVANPDSVVRT
+383 
-397 FEMKKAYGEE
+397 
-407 ETAPYA
+407 
-413 LRSLLA
+413 LLA
-419 TQLFDQLTALGY
+419 DGI
-431 DPTPESVRVDGVSAV
+431 TPESAAAFAAYAAQNVPTGANARGSAEYRTHLV
-446 SVSGAASEDN
+446 EVL
-456 KYMTRLTLTVSIS
+456 TRRCALELE
-469 GRTRKNGG
+469 G
-477 DAQ
+477 DPLCR